1 MFPVL
6 SVPLLSMWY
15 IQYWLNRPDCFFFPS
30 SLELFGT
37 YFMYRVFRVLNIG
50 NYLKWNVQGHS
61 IKIASELLVRQ
72 YLWCGSCT
80 QNCKQNNTAIGQ
92 FSGQSC
98 HTSKFWTVT
107 MDVAWEA
114 RTHGLYTFIKIVY
127 LGARLYM
134 YFIMCNV
141 CALETKWVLPTM

>member
-6 SVPLLSMWY
+6 SVPLFYAVYPVLTEPTWLFLLSFFIRTVWY
-15 IQYWLNRPDCFFFPS
+15 IFH
-30 SLELFGT
+30 
-37 YFMYRVFRVLNIG
+37 VFRVLNIG

>member
-6 SVPLLSMWY
+6 SVPLFYAVYPVLTEPTWLFLLSFFIRTVWY
-15 IQYWLNRPDCFFFPS
+15 IFH
-30 SLELFGT
+30 
-37 YFMYRVFRVLNIG
+37 VFRVLNIG
-50 NYLKWNVQGHS
+50 NYLKWSDQGHS
-61 IKIASELLVRQ
+61 IKIASDLLVRQ

-80 QNCKQNNTAIGQ
+80 QNCKQNNTALGQ
-92 FSGQSC
+92 ISGQSC